1 MALKDLP
8 IDIRNGLQ
16 QKETT
21 ENRIIRAQL
30 HLSNEWKVLG
40 KTIVTDHPEFDDD
53 NPGIPLLPMTRE
65 KIMTV
70 NGKQVKAV
78 VESRYAG
85 ETTIHIV
92 HERQDMYRCP
102 HCKAACKPMCYE
114 LRRYRH
120 VDDLNHKCFLEV
132 HVPKLICYN
141 CGRTPQLRFPAS
153 DPESRH
159 TREFDREILRKMKTE
174 TKSSLA
180 RDLEISTDVIKM
192 AMDRII
198 RKAVINQDLSD
209 TTQIFVDETQY
220 GSGHDYISVFA
231 NQRHKVI
238 FVCRGH
244 GKDALERFRDY
255 LIIQGG
261 DPESIR
267 VFSADMSRAYEAGV
281 LEYFPNATLVWDRFH
296 LIKTINDAL
305 NNLRKRVV
313 RRKDG
318 EPLALI
324 KYTLMHRYENMDRK
338 HIERMREICIC
349 SPELALAFD
358 MKEAFCEIVRI
369 RDMSAMERALRTW
382 IMWVTEFGCSEFK
395 KKAKT
400 FLEKID
406 RIISWAQFRVSNSVC
421 EGINKNIQDMRR
433 QACGFKNDQN
443 FYNTILLRQ
452 GELQLLF

>member
-1 MALKDLP
+1 
-8 IDIRNGLQ
+8 
-16 QKETT
+16 
-21 ENRIIRAQL
+21 
-30 HLSNEWKVLG
+30 
-40 KTIVTDHPEFDDD
+40 
-53 NPGIPLLPMTRE
+53 
-65 KIMTV
+65 
-70 NGKQVKAV
+70 
-78 VESRYAG
+78 
-85 ETTIHIV
+85 
-92 HERQDMYRCP
+92 
-102 HCKAACKPMCYE
+102 
-114 LRRYRH
+114 
-120 VDDLNHKCFLEV
+120 
-132 HVPKLICYN
+132 
-141 CGRTPQLRFPAS
+141 
-153 DPESRH
+153 
-159 TREFDREILRKMKTE
+159 
-174 TKSSLA
+174 
-180 RDLEISTDVIKM
+180 M